1 MDMIRTDMLR
11 KFGQGV
17 ENRGRGVIE
26 DGRSSLKTEDGRAKT
41 EAFLHAA
48 FFLAGIFLY
57 ITLA

>member
-1 MDMIRTDMLR
+1 MDMVRTDMLR

-26 DGRSSLKTEDGRAKT
+26 DGRRKTEDGRAKT

-48 FFLAGIFLY
+48 FFLLAFSC
-57 ITLA
+57 TLH